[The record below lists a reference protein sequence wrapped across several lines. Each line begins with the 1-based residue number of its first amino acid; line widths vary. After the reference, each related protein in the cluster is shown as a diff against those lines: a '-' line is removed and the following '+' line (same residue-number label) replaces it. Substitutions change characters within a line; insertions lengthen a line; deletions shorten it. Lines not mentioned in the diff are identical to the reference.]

1 MGACRIH
8 VTTDRAVILH
18 DDTLI
23 HFIDTAR
30 AADRGDAD
38 AIEALPSSAVYVA
51 DQLALLI
58 EPDLAIQAAR
68 LAAEH
73 DQTGRRD

>member
-1 MGACRIH
+1 MGAWRIH

-23 HFIDTAR
+23 NFIETAR
-30 AADRGDAD
+30 AADAGDAD

-58 EPDLAIQAAR
+58 EPDLAMQAAR

-73 DQTGRRD
+73 TQTGRRD